1 MDEQI
6 FPHVALGFG
15 DTIPAMREQ
24 TVKVNAICS
33 PLKDSFL
40 AWKVTF
46 DLPKEVGNTKD
57 YLTPHTNFLGIS
69 KATLLAGYLVGELEL
84 LNDVPE
90 FFCLPLL

>member
-1 MDEQI
+1 MSSWSFQLDNFVQHLKPSTVDEQI

-40 AWKVTF
+40 AWRVTF
-46 DLPKEVGNTKD
+46 DLPKEVGE
-57 YLTPHTNFLGIS
+57 Y
-69 KATLLAGYLVGELEL
+69 
-84 LNDVPE
+84 
-90 FFCLPLL
+90 